1 MKDFRSNRL
10 FRRLIL
16 QATRIVDVDR
26 QWCLIVVFNF
36 LSRRFLQ
43 QFFTLLSRTSPLGQ
57 SVGIRRGI
65 ATDQQLE
72 RWLPGCGIE
81 IIGDRST
88 ELLVRSLDLIPGLY
102 HHLGPLRFGQEN
114 YGILG
119 ELCIKPCFKHLP
131 PEEIAEV
138 GILLSVHT
146 IEESGILNAQVLE
159 DFLLEA
165 ILGQLQSYMQFQVLI
180 GLIELKLATESSL
193 IEHRNSLPSLVLGL
207 IQEFEE
213 VEVETH
219 AEPVVNADLLMTK
232 IIEFEVKGSPATQLD
247 LSLDSIW
254 TLVAKVLQIHNT
266 HSILRVHKRA
276 DLGGGRLAALNI
288 IDLQAG
294 TRVA

>member
-1 MKDFRSNRL
+1 VKDFRSNRL

-26 QWCLIVVFNF
+26 QWCLIVFFNF

-57 SVGIRRGI
+57 SVRIRRGI

-81 IIGDRST
+81 ILGDRST
-88 ELLVRSLDLIPGLY
+88 ELLVRSLDLTPGLY

-119 ELCIKPCFKHLP
+119 ELCSKPCFKHLP

-138 GILLSVHT
+138 GILLIVHT
-146 IEESGILNAQVLE
+146 LEESGILNAQVLE

-165 ILGQLQSYMQFQVLI
+165 ILGQLQSYMHFQVLI
-180 GLIELKLATESSL
+180 GLIELKLAIESSL
-193 IEHRNSLPSLVLGL
+193 
-207 IQEFEE
+207 
-213 VEVETH
+213 VE
-219 AEPVVNADLLMTK
+219 
-232 IIEFEVKGSPATQLD
+232 
-247 LSLDSIW
+247 
-254 TLVAKVLQIHNT
+254 
-266 HSILRVHKRA
+266 
-276 DLGGGRLAALNI
+276 
-288 IDLQAG
+288 
-294 TRVA
+294 